1 MLILWKTRITFTK
14 KLILLSVFSVT
25 IIVMAIAIIRVVVNT
40 SLDEPVDISWLYL
53 WSFIEMGTGMFNH
66 HHIEHPI
73 FYYQIFL
80 CNLSILKSR

>member
-53 WSFIEMGTGMFNH
+53 WSFIEMGTGTLN
-66 HHIEHPI
+66 HHIEHPVFI
-73 FYYQIFL
+73 TK
-80 CNLSILKSR
+80 LSSAISLF